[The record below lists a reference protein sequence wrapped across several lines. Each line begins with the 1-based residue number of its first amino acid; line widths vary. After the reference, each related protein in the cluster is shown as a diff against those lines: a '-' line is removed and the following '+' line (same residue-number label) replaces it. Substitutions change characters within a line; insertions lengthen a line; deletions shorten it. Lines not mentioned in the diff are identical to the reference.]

1 MTKCTHLA
9 MTKQL
14 TFLLTSL
21 NIWIMFM
28 FMAHLCR
35 WSALQSGAEQGS
47 VTGSILSGYQKCCQG
62 LQSRTAVHISL
73 CDIRLLRGDG
83 KEAATVTVRDEG
95 QTPAWC
101 RISVTYQLYISVT
114 QTTRFQLHFM
124 YSRVILKSDLTPHH
138 LSCSKCVCSNIF

>member
-1 MTKCTHLA
+1 
-9 MTKQL
+9 
-14 TFLLTSL
+14 
-21 NIWIMFM
+21 M

-35 WSALQSGAEQGS
+35 WSALQSGAERGS

-95 QTPAWC
+95 QT
-101 RISVTYQLYISVT
+101 RRGVEYQLHISYVLY
-114 QTTRFQLHFM
+114 QCHKDNYRFHLHLI
-124 YSRVILKSDLTPHH
+124 YSHQ
-138 LSCSKCVCSNIF
+138 